1 MIESCLSHK
10 IIRDFLKNHSEN
22 KWKDIIPI
30 LIEIGIL
37 YIQKE
42 FNKIIF
48 TYEELKKFS
57 LNLQH
62 EQIEKDK
69 ERSKETNREVTI
81 FDSLNIEN
89 DKEDKKIFLKNRINT
104 GDNNINNNENNQK
117 ISLVAPDKNNQE
129 KLKIS
134 NDAIK
139 EMKNTIKNNYQYF
152 KNNISTDF
160 KNKLNKQKQEHF
172 KKINIEKNLVKGQK
186 EKDKDKIS
194 YAISYDKNL
203 RPASISKKINNTT
216 NNNTNIKTD
225 YTTNPNNLFYNSSS
239 NFSREKQFKNQQS
252 QSKSKNKN
260 KKKYLNLNLN
270 NISKFERIKS
280 KEIRHYNV
288 SRQMVKNNI
297 VRIGGNEKPNYYKK
311 LNNIIKKCNLMN
323 NEPNQNHNNYH
334 AIKMKNQLDRINVN
348 KFSNNSNNFGQNYF
362 KNSNLISTLFQRLNS
377 NDKNL
382 KSMNNYFSNRDELE
396 NFISKNRLDNN
407 NKLINKSEPYKHKS
421 KKGFIKSEKADD
433 RKNSSLKLDED
444 EMDNNIIMKKELE
457 RIRNKSTRSMKK
469 KSKEK
474 EKLKED
480 RGNMLLKSLP
490 SKKEML
496 KLEKNEDNTPNK
508 IYIKTEK
515 EKTSISKNNNDNF
528 KEVNDKKEINN
539 NDKKEGLKIINL
551 FEIKLKEK
559 NEKIESKEKN
569 PFLKNLSKDRYV
581 NMFGHEGEAD
591 FSLTQIEKDYSG
603 IYDSSISNEHQITP
617 EYLFKEGP
625 KNIFKND
632 KSNDQSVN
640 SNENKV

>member
-1 MIESCLSHK
+1 M
-10 IIRDFLKNHSEN
+10 KNHSEN

-37 YIQKE
+37 YLQKE
-42 FNKIIF
+42 FSKIIF

-69 ERSKETNREVTI
+69 EKSKEMNKEGTI
-81 FDSLNIEN
+81 YDSLNIEN
-89 DKEDKKIFLKNRINT
+89 DKEDKKIILKNKINV
-104 GDNNINNNENNQK
+104 GDNNINNNGNNQK
-117 ISLVAPDKNNQE
+117 INLVDANKNNQE

-139 EMKNTIKNNYQYF
+139 EMKNTIKNNYHNF

-172 KKINIEKNLVKGQK
+172 KKINIEKNLAKGQK
-186 EKDKDKIS
+186 EKDKEKIS

-203 RPASISKKINNTT
+203 RPASISRKINNTT

-225 YTTNPNNLFYNSSS
+225 YTTNPNNLFYNSSY
-239 NFSREKQFKNQQS
+239 NFSSEKKFKNPQS
-252 QSKSKNKN
+252 KSKSKNKE
-260 KKKYLNLNLN
+260 KYLNLNLN
-270 NISKFERIKS
+270 NLNKFDKIKN

-288 SRQMVKNNI
+288 SRQIVKNNI

-311 LNNIIKKCNLMN
+311 LNNIIKKCNLLN
-323 NEPNQNHNNYH
+323 NEPNLNNNYH
-334 AIKMKNQLDRINVN
+334 AIKVKKQLDKIHLN
-348 KFSNNSNNFGQNYF
+348 KNFNNSNNYGQNYF
-362 KNSNLISTLFQRLNS
+362 KNSNLINTLFQRMNS

-382 KSMNNYFSNRDELE
+382 KSMNNYFSNREELE
-396 NFISKNRLDNN
+396 NFISKNRFDK
-407 NKLINKSEPYKHKS
+407 NKIINKSEPYKHKC
-421 KKGFIKSEKADD
+421 KKGFIKSEKPVD
-433 RKNSSLKLDED
+433 RKNSFLRLEED
-444 EMDNNIIMKKELE
+444 EMENNIKKELE
-457 RIRNKSTRSMKK
+457 KNRNKSTRSMKN
-469 KSKEK
+469 KEK
-474 EKLKED
+474 EKLKES

-490 SKKEML
+490 SRKEML
-496 KLEKNEDNTPNK
+496 NIEKNEDNTPKK

-515 EKTSISKNNNDNF
+515 DKTSTTKNNNENF
-528 KEVNDKKEINN
+528 NEVNEKKEIDND
-539 NDKKEGLKIINL
+539 DKKEGLKIINL

-559 NEKIESKEKN
+559 KEKIENKEKN

-603 IYDSSISNEHQITP
+603 IYDSSISNENQISP
-617 EYLFKEGP
+617 EYFFKEGP

-632 KSNDQSVN
+632 KSNEQSLN
-640 SNENKV
+640 SNDNKA

>member
-37 YIQKE
+37 YLQKE

-69 ERSKETNREVTI
+69 EKSKEMNKEGTI
-81 FDSLNIEN
+81 YDSLNIEN
-89 DKEDKKIFLKNRINT
+89 DKEDKKIILKNKINV
-104 GDNNINNNENNQK
+104 GDNNINNNGNNQK
-117 ISLVAPDKNNQE
+117 INLVDANKNNQD

-139 EMKNTIKNNYQYF
+139 EMKNTIKNNYHNF

-172 KKINIEKNLVKGQK
+172 KKINIEKNLAKGQK
-186 EKDKDKIS
+186 EKDKEKIS

-203 RPASISKKINNTT
+203 RPA
-216 NNNTNIKTD
+216 D
-225 YTTNPNNLFYNSSS
+225 YTTNPNNIFYNSSY
-239 NFSREKQFKNQQS
+239 NFSSEKKFKNPQS
-252 QSKSKNKN
+252 KSKSKNKE
-260 KKKYLNLNLN
+260 KYLNLNLN
-270 NISKFERIKS
+270 NLNKFDKIKN

-288 SRQMVKNNI
+288 SRQIVKNNI

-311 LNNIIKKCNLMN
+311 LNNIIKKCNLLN
-323 NEPNQNHNNYH
+323 NEPNLNNNYH
-334 AIKMKNQLDRINVN
+334 AIKVKKQLDKIHLN
-348 KFSNNSNNFGQNYF
+348 KNFNNSNNYGQNYF
-362 KNSNLISTLFQRLNS
+362 KNSNLINTLFQRMNS

-382 KSMNNYFSNRDELE
+382 KSMNNYFSNREELE
-396 NFISKNRLDNN
+396 NFISKNRFDK
-407 NKLINKSEPYKHKS
+407 NKIINKSEPYKHKC
-421 KKGFIKSEKADD
+421 KKGFIKSEKPVD
-433 RKNSSLKLDED
+433 RKNSFLRLEED
-444 EMDNNIIMKKELE
+444 EMENNIKKELE
-457 RIRNKSTRSMKK
+457 KNRNKSTRSMKN
-469 KSKEK
+469 KEK
-474 EKLKED
+474 EKLKES

-490 SKKEML
+490 SRKEML
-496 KLEKNEDNTPNK
+496 NIEKNEDNTPKK

-515 EKTSISKNNNDNF
+515 DKTSITKNNNENF
-528 KEVNDKKEINN
+528 KEVNEKKEFDND
-539 NDKKEGLKIINL
+539 DKKEGLKIINL

-559 NEKIESKEKN
+559 KEKIENKEKN

-603 IYDSSISNEHQITP
+603 IYDSSISNENQISP
-617 EYLFKEGP
+617 EYFFKEGP

-632 KSNDQSVN
+632 KSNEQSLN
-640 SNENKV
+640 SNDNKA